1 MLLLEKHWTDK
12 NRIFFSIKKKTTK
25 DKNTKHKAFKLS
37 AGGLNAQGKMGDG
50 YCLAEKIQ
58 GLLVQC
64 GNSRGEKV
72 LYLWFCSISVPKC
85 RGCKVWGTQ
94 C

>member
-12 NRIFFSIKKKTTK
+12 NRIFFSIKKTRQKTK
-25 DKNTKHKAFKLS
+25 QKAFKLS

-64 GNSRGEKV
+64 ENSHGVKV
-72 LYLWFCSISVPKC
+72 LYPWFCSNLC
-85 RGCKVWGTQ
+85 T
-94 C
+94 